1 MKWIKNIIT
10 SMDVNYINAKGM
22 GMEIMKEF
30 KILKIETN
38 SAFMMDY
45 TIKINCKFRIY
56 NFKI

>member
-1 MKWIKNIIT
+1 
-10 SMDVNYINAKGM
+10 MDVNYINAKGM